1 MRGRIIS
8 KYFPDLDTKALKC
21 ISLQDLEM
29 LLDSNPCFI
38 LLLFS
43 FPLVSYHLYVFFL
56 YSFATDSTAPYGCFL
71 CLSQRVELCL
81 VWKFSLKNK
90 IKNDSV
96 QPKSTPESAV
106 WERASLNLRGQRCN
120 PHPTPAMRACV
131 QVN

>member
-96 QPKSTPESAV
+96 QPKSTPESLPCGS
-106 WERASLNLRGQRCN
+106 EL
-120 PHPTPAMRACV
+120 H
-131 QVN
+131 

>member
-21 ISLQDLEM
+21 ISLLDLEM

-43 FPLVSYHLYVFFL
+43 FPLLSYHLWFFL

-71 CLSQRVELCL
+71 CLSQRVELRL

-90 IKNDSV
+90 IKKRLRS
-96 QPKSTPESAV
+96 PKSTPESL

-120 PHPTPAMRACV
+120 PHLSPAMRACV